1 VSGFREVDWG
11 EAECAGAPLS
21 LFFILEEDKRVIA
34 MMGTEPVRRICGAC
48 PIWRAC
54 LSYAMKHEDYGMW
67 GGLLTKE
74 RQALKQK
81 EGSALKEKAIYELV
95 KYGISRIE
103 IEEIANEYSDYE
115 RSLANKLTDNREND
129 SPSNRRPRYR

>member
-1 VSGFREVDWG
+1 
-11 EAECAGAPLS
+11 
-21 LFFILEEDKRVIA
+21 
-34 MMGTEPVRRICGAC
+34 
-48 PIWRAC
+48 
-54 LSYAMKHEDYGMW
+54 MW

-115 RSLANKLTDNREND
+115 RSLANKLTDYREND
-129 SPSNRRPRYR
+129 SPSNRRPRY